1 MVLSAQP
8 AILWYWFYWQFFP
21 KLTLTFFVIFPVIF
35 ITGVIILI
43 FSAIIVSRIF
53 LSVINIIH
61 KPKEGVFKRSR
72 LDKDY
77 CYWGMR
83 GMVKKWPIWIARQLN
98 VPIFEKIALKIL
110 GVKIS
115 TGNSLHG
122 GWVDCEFLEFG
133 KNNIIGQGS
142 VIMSNLIIKDRLII
156 KKVVFK
162 DNIIIGA
169 HSVVLPGTLIG
180 SNTILDGIT
189 LTKVNQKL
197 EADSVYSGIPAKKI
211 MENRPFNIEEKLKL
225 EKKIFEEPSEVP
237 FDENSTRTEGHTLSV
252 PFGFY
257 VGAGWIT
264 VGCSF
269 ILPAFLFYFFIFG
282 YLVPTFLTVPL
293 TFELLFNLNTCIAM
307 FLTPLILIGLYLMHI
322 FFVAL
327 ITRWFY
333 AYADARGPA
342 QGVFDRNLS
351 ESSSVLDYYHLRS
364 FLLKYPVFAVIRSPF
379 PWLLNWELRFIGSN
393 KIGKGTVLEECYIHS
408 HINYG
413 KNCYVGT
420 FAHNTNHLVDGVY
433 GDENLTFFGAEV
445 EDNCVFS
452 ALMGGLPGL
461 EMGKNSTM
469 LPMCSTIKY
478 DRLGEDGI
486 YSSFPARR
494 LTKEQIIDILGGEYD
509 GE

>member
-8 AILWYWFYWQFFP
+8 AILWFWFYWQFFP
-21 KLTLTFFVIFPVIF
+21 NLSLTFFIIFPAVF
-35 ITGVIILI
+35 IVGIIILI
-43 FSAIIVSRIF
+43 LSAIVVSRVF

-61 KPKEGVFKRSR
+61 KPREGVFKRSR

-77 CYWGMR
+77 CYWGIR
-83 GMVKKWPIWIARQLN
+83 GMVKKWPIWIARQLSL
-98 VPIFEKIALKIL
+98 PIFEKIALKIL
-110 GVKIS
+110 GIKMS
-115 TGNSLHG
+115 KGNSLHG
-122 GWVDCEFLEFG
+122 GWMDCEFIELG
-133 KNNIIGQGS
+133 KNTVIGQGS
-142 VIMSNLIIKDRLII
+142 LIMSNLIIKDRLII

-169 HSVVLPGTLIG
+169 HSVVLPGTNID

-197 EADSVYSGIPAKKI
+197 EGNSIYSGIPAKRI
-211 MENRPFNIEEKLKL
+211 MENRAFNKEEKESL
-225 EKKIFEEPSEVP
+225 EKKIFEVSEEDL
-237 FDENSTRTEGHTLSV
+237 FDEESITAEEHTLSV
-252 PFGFY
+252 PFAFY
-257 VGAGWIT
+257 AGSGWIIM
-264 VGCSF
+264 GCSF
-269 ILPAFLFYFFIFG
+269 LLPAFLFFIFVFG
-282 YLVPTFLTVPL
+282 FLLPNYFQVPL
-293 TFELLFNLNTCIAM
+293 TLELLLNLNTLIFM
-307 FLTPLILIGLYLMHI
+307 LLTPLILIGLYLMHL

-364 FLLKYPVFAVIRSPF
+364 FLLKYPVFAVLRSPF

-478 DRLGEDGI
+478 DTLGEGGV

-494 LTKEQIIDILGGEYD
+494 LTKEQILDILGGEYD